1 MVLGYFRGLRK
12 LFFSIRIDRAPRAR
26 SGTSVGFIWD
36 STQAN
41 QPRFFSD
48 FWVIW
53 VVLGDFM
60 GEDGDLCEI
69 GGLESIELV

>member
-1 MVLGYFRGLRK
+1 MIG
-12 LFFSIRIDRAPRAR
+12 IDRARRVLSEIP
-26 SGTSVGFIWD
+26 VEIIWK

-53 VVLGDFM
+53 VVLGDFRS
-60 GEDGDLCEI
+60 EDGD
-69 GGLESIELV
+69 

>member
-1 MVLGYFRGLRK
+1 MICVVLGDFRGLKK
-12 LFFSIRIDRAPRAR
+12 LFFIRIDGARRAR
-26 SGTSVGFIWD
+26 SGTGVGIIWK

-41 QPRFFSD
+41 RPRFFSD

-60 GEDGDLCEI
+60 GEDGDLY
-69 GGLESIELV
+69 EL